1 PLRPHLHPHSN
12 MPQRRVPPTS
22 TSASASASAPRQPV
36 AVAPRPTPPPNT
48 ANTNSGF
55 AKLGT
60 TPSSVMPKRPAA
72 MPSQPTQP
80 RPTSQPSNSNN
91 NNSSNN
97 SSGSSAKSVKAQ
109 AAANMLTDVL
119 RQLARKDPS
128 LATLKGVG
136 LDKAQPE
143 SGAQCDGTTLDAKLA
158 EAEKLIIDMHKN

>member
-1 PLRPHLHPHSN
+1 

-22 TSASASASAPRQPV
+22 TSTSTLASASASAPRQPV
-36 AVAPRPTPPPNT
+36 AMAPRPTPPPNT
-48 ANTNSGF
+48 TNTNSGF

-60 TPSSVMPKRPAA
+60 MPSSVMPKRPAA

-80 RPTSQPSNSNN
+80 RPTPQP
-91 NNSSNN
+91 NSSNN

-143 SGAQCDGTTLDAKLA
+143 SGAQCDDATLDAKLA